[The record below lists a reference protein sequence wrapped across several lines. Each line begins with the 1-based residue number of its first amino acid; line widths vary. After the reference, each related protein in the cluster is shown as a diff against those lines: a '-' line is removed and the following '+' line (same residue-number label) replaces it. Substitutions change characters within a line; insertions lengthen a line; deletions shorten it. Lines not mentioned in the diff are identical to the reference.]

1 MWENNILFLLK
12 IVYFIII
19 VLFKLYWLTFIL
31 SCSEFKFP
39 FWSLLKIF
47 FCSVFHFECSDCG
60 LLSYVTLNLY
70 LRILFP
76 ASNLVWHV
84 EDDIFFE
91 EFIHLSLNWIWLTTC
106 DKSSSVINTCH
117 WVEIL
122 VITCVASHN
131 VKLGIEN
138 IFSMTSVWNTII
150 NNKLYQDF
158 LGIVTMETQIL
169 TVATYYISIFSQ
181 SFFYTGSSIR
191 AIVLN

>member
-1 MWENNILFLLK
+1 MFNFKVLLQTLL
-12 IVYFIII
+12 IN
-19 VLFKLYWLTFIL
+19 FIL

-39 FWSLLKIF
+39 FGSLLKIF
-47 FCSVFHFECSDCG
+47 FCSIFHFKCSDCG
-60 LLSYVTLNLY
+60 LLGYVTLNLY

-76 ASNLVWHV
+76 ASNLVWHI
-84 EDDIFFE
+84 EDHIFFE
-91 EFIHLSLNWIWLTTC
+91 ELIHLSLNWIWLATC
-106 DKSSSVINTCH
+106 DKSSGVINTCH

-138 IFSMTSVWNTII
+138 IFSMTSVWNSIV

-158 LGIVTMETQIL
+158 FGIVTMETQIF

-181 SFFYTGSSIR
+181 SFFYTGSAIW